1 MFSCSYEPNV
11 RLIKASS
18 ITGDYDRSFLT
29 ELASNVHNPQ
39 EQDLTWFQI
48 KEKEVIWTDFIIV
61 KILLSKIFLIIKYFV
76 EQDKQYLPIK
86 KSILNGLEEIKG
98 KLKELM
104 SANQK
109 RDDLAKL
116 KEHEF
121 YLDLDELDRLQ
132 KETDN
137 EIQNVFEK
145 IFLVS
150 FRLN

>member
-1 MFSCSYEPNV
+1 M
-11 RLIKASS
+11 
-18 ITGDYDRSFLT
+18 
-29 ELASNVHNPQ
+29 
-39 EQDLTWFQI
+39 
-48 KEKEVIWTDFIIV
+48 
-61 KILLSKIFLIIKYFV
+61 

-104 SANQK
+104 SVNQK

-137 EIQNVFEK
+137 EIQNVLK
-145 IFLVS
+145 KRLILRLIFL
-150 FRLN
+150 N

>member
-1 MFSCSYEPNV
+1 M
-11 RLIKASS
+11 
-18 ITGDYDRSFLT
+18 
-29 ELASNVHNPQ
+29 
-39 EQDLTWFQI
+39 
-48 KEKEVIWTDFIIV
+48 
-61 KILLSKIFLIIKYFV
+61 LSKSFLIIKYFV